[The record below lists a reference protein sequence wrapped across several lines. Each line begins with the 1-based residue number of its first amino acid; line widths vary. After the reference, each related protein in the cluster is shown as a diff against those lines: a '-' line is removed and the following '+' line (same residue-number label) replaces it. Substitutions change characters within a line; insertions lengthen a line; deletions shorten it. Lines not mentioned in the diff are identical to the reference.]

1 MTASVL
7 RGTAVMPADKSIA
20 QRALIFAAL
29 ADVAPHAP
37 AVTVTIDRP
46 GADVLSTA
54 RALHTLG
61 ALDFAESGTPQTTN
75 NQTANSNPV
84 TNNQAASALPQQLT
98 VHVRG
103 RAAVAA
109 RLAAAT
115 EPITLDCGNSGTGM
129 RLLMGAC
136 AALLANQPGTIIL
149 TGDASLS
156 ARPMERVAQPLR
168 QMGAQIETTA
178 GHAPVTIHGPAPLH
192 ASYHDLAVPSAQ
204 LLSAIMLAACAA
216 DGETTIAL
224 PGPARDHTERML
236 AFLGAD
242 VAHTHAPDS
251 RSARLR
257 GPASIEARSI
267 RVPGDFSAAAFWL
280 VAATIHPD
288 ADITLPRVGLNPT
301 RIALIHALQQ
311 MGADIEVVERFED
324 GPEPAGTLRVRSAAR
339 VRPLEIEAA
348 QAADMIDELPILAVA
363 MAGADGVSSVRGAAE
378 LRVKESDRIALTVEL
393 LHTMGVAAKALP
405 DGWRI
410 TGSSARHRAAGPA
423 SPIRTAADHRIAMAA
438 VIAELAG
445 ISPDPLTLDDPGCVA
460 VSYPGFFDDAAT
472 LGGH

>member
-29 ADVAPHAP
+29 VDAVPNAP

-61 ALDFAESGTPQTTN
+61 ALDFADSGTPQPP
-75 NQTANSNPV
+75 SK
-84 TNNQAASALPQQLT
+84 QAASPLRQQLT
-98 VHVRG
+98 VRVRG

-115 EPITLDCGNSGTGM
+115 EPIVLDCGNSGTGM
-129 RLLMGAC
+129 RLLIGAC
-136 AALLANQPGTIIL
+136 AALLTHQPGTIIL

-168 QMGAQIETTA
+168 QMGAYIETA
-178 GHAPVTIHGPAPLH
+178 DGHAPVTIVGPAPVRAGH
-192 ASYHDLAVPSAQ
+192 HDLPVPSAQ

-216 DGETTIAL
+216 DGETTIAV

-242 VAHTHAPDS
+242 VAHTYAPDP

-257 GPASIEARSI
+257 GPVPIQARPL

-288 ADITLPRVGLNPT
+288 ADITLPHVGLNPT
-301 RIALIHALQQ
+301 RIALIDALRE
-311 MGADIEVVERFED
+311 MGADIEVVERFDD
-324 GPEPAGTLRVRSAAR
+324 GPEPAGSLRVRSVAK
-339 VRPLEIEAA
+339 VRPLHIEAA

-363 MAGADGVSSVRGAAE
+363 MAGADGVSVVRGAAE

-393 LHTMGVAAKALP
+393 LQAMGVSAESLP

-410 TGSSARHRAAGPA
+410 AGSSARHRATGPA
-423 SPIRTAADHRIAMAA
+423 LRIRTAADHRIAMAA
-438 VIAELAG
+438 VIGDLAG
-445 ISPDPLTLDDPGCVA
+445 ISPYPLTLDDPGCVA